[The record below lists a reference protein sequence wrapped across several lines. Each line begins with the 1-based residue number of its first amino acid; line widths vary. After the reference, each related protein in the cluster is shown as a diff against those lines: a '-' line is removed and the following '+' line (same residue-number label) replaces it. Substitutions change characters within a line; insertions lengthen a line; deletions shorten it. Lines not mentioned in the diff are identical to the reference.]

1 MICIKLLLFCCLS
14 VCDIGRIQG
23 QLLEKETSFDLN
35 SLFGNLF
42 PKYGFRRNPQAGTS
56 QNPVNGGQLN
66 NPQGN
71 IWNNGNG
78 NPGMNYPANSQY
90 YPGTAIQGQQRP
102 TGNENAWNNPG
113 SSVNQVQG
121 NYPPSSVPGQ
131 GWNSPQTQIRYP
143 NQQVSQEKPTGYEN
157 TYNNLGS
164 PANQVKGDYPQT
176 SLPGQ
181 GWSSPQTQ
189 TGYPNQQVPQV
200 NEPGQYPE
208 GRNWNG
214 IGANVNSNNPNMPSY
229 PQNGLQTGAAYS
241 GQHNA
246 KNPNYYQPG
255 NPSDIDN
262 VQKLNPNYPTA
273 NNWNNG
279 LNPRVNYP
287 GNPQPYPVNG
297 IQTDVPNSWN
307 ANKRRNQ
314 GYESPSQLGYQGG
327 QLYPGTNYQ
336 NGYPSQNG
344 YPPQSDSYTGFRNE
358 ASQYPNQSEQADVA
372 VTTEKA
378 ILGNPVIISEINPP
392 STPKSEVDIAART
405 KCVQDCSTSS
415 DYQPICGTNNVT
427 YFNEEKFECAQ
438 KCGIEVAIRQ
448 QGACD
453 GH

>member
-1 MICIKLLLFCCLS
+1 MICIKLLLFCFLS
-14 VCDIGRIQG
+14 VCDFGRIQG
-23 QLLEKETSFDLN
+23 QLLTKESGFDLN

-42 PKYGFRRNPQAGTS
+42 PNFGFRRNPQANYPGTS
-56 QNPVNGGQLN
+56 QYPINEGQLN

-90 YPGTAIQGQQRP
+90 YPGTAIQG
-102 TGNENAWNNPG
+102 
-113 SSVNQVQG
+113 
-121 NYPPSSVPGQ
+121 NYPQTSVPRQ
-131 GWNSPQTQIRYP
+131 GWNSPQTLMRYP
-143 NQQVSQEKPTGYEN
+143 NQQGAQ
-157 TYNNLGS
+157 
-164 PANQVKGDYPQT
+164 GDYPQT

-189 TGYPNQQVPQV
+189 TGYLNQQVPQGQQKPTGNENTWNNLGLPANPIQV
-200 NEPGQYPE
+200 NQPGQYPDT

-241 GQHNA
+241 GQENA

-255 NPSDIDN
+255 NPGNDN

-307 ANKRRNQ
+307 ANQKSNQ

-327 QLYPGTNYQ
+327 QLHPGTNYQ

-378 ILGNPVIISEINPP
+378 ILGNPVIISEIKPP
-392 STPKSEVDIAART
+392 STPKSEVDGAQT

>member
-1 MICIKLLLFCCLS
+1 MICIKLLLFCFLS
-14 VCDIGRIQG
+14 VCDFGRIEG
-23 QLLEKETSFDLN
+23 QLLTKESGFDLN

-42 PKYGFRRNPQAGTS
+42 PNFGFRRNPQANYPGTS
-56 QNPVNGGQLN
+56 QYPINGGQLN

-90 YPGTAIQGQQRP
+90 YPGTAIQGQQRH

-113 SSVNQVQG
+113 SSANQVQG
-121 NYPPSSVPGQ
+121 NYPQTSVPGQ
-131 GWNSPQTQIRYP
+131 GWNSPQIQIRYP
-143 NQQVSQEKPTGYEN
+143 NQQVSQV
-157 TYNNLGS
+157 
-164 PANQVKGDYPQT
+164 NQ
-176 SLPGQ
+176 
-181 GWSSPQTQ
+181 
-189 TGYPNQQVPQV
+189 
-200 NEPGQYPE
+200 PGQYPDT

-214 IGANVNSNNPNMPSY
+214 IGVNVNSNNPNMPSY

-241 GQHNA
+241 GQENV

-255 NPSDIDN
+255 NPNDNDN

-307 ANKRRNQ
+307 ANQKRNQ

-327 QLYPGTNYQ
+327 QLNPGTNYQ

-378 ILGNPVIISEINPP
+378 ILSNPVIISEINPP
-392 STPKSEVDIAART
+392 STPKSEVDEGQT